1 MKDPRIQKL
10 AETLVHYAC
19 AVQPGERIL
28 VEDRGLAPELDAAI
42 IGEVYK
48 AGGIP
53 QVMIT
58 DLTVERALLMGCTRE
73 QLAWMAKHDAARMAE
88 CAAYIGIRGGHNAF
102 EQSDVPAEKKSLYR
116 QHYAKPVHMDI
127 RVPKTRWVVLRYPT
141 SAMAQQ
147 AGMSTAAFEDFYF
160 TVCTM
165 DYSAMSRAMDALV
178 DRLERTDKVHLT
190 GPSTDL
196 TFSIKGQPAI
206 KCDGKLNIPDGEVF
220 TAPIRDSINGVITFN
235 TPSLYEGVTHENIR
249 LVFREGRIIEESGSH
264 PELLTRILNTDEGAR
279 GVGEFA
285 VGVNPYILEP
295 MKDTL
300 FDEKISGSFHFT
312 PGNCYDEC
320 PNGNK
325 SAVHWDLVQIQ
336 RKEYGGGDMYFDDE
350 LVRRDGQFVAQDLLG
365 LNPDQLKAGDKA

>member
-1 MKDPRIQKL
+1 MKDPRIAKL
-10 AETLVHYAC
+10 AQTLVHYAC
-19 AVQPGERIL
+19 AVKPGERIL

-42 IGEVYK
+42 IEEVYK

-53 QVMIT
+53 QVQVT
-58 DLTVERALLMGCTRE
+58 DLTVERALLMGATQE
-73 QLAWMAKHDAARMAE
+73 QMAWMAKHDAARMAE

-102 EQSDVPAEKKSLYR
+102 EQSDVPAEKKALYR

-141 SAMAQQ
+141 SSMAQQ

-165 DYSAMSRAMDALV
+165 DYSLMSRAMDALV
-178 DRLERTDKVHLT
+178 ARMQRTDKVRLT
-190 GPSTDL
+190 GPNTDL

-220 TAPIRDSINGVITFN
+220 TAPIKDSINGVITFN
-235 TPSLYEGVTHENIR
+235 TPSLHEGITHENVR
-249 LVFREGRIIEESGSH
+249 LVFKNGRIVEESGSQ

-285 VGVNPYILEP
+285 IGVNPYILEP

-300 FDEKISGSFHFT
+300 FDEKIAGSFHFT

-325 SAVHWDLVQIQ
+325 SAIHWDLVAIQ
-336 RKEYGGGDMYFDDE
+336 RKEYGGGNMYFDDE
-350 LVRRDGQFVAQDLLG
+350 LVREDGLFVAADLQG
-365 LNPDQLKAGDKA
+365 LNPEQLKAGDRT

>member
-10 AETLVHYAC
+10 AQTLVHYSC
-19 AVQPGERIL
+19 SVQPGERIL

-42 IGEVYK
+42 IEEVYK

-53 QVMIT
+53 QVLIT
-58 DLTVERALLMGCTRE
+58 DLTVERALLMGCTQE
-73 QLAWMAKHDAARMAE
+73 QLEWMARHDAARMAE

-102 EQSDVPAEKKSLYR
+102 EQSDVPEEKKRLYSK
-116 QHYAKPVHMDI
+116 HYSKPVHMEV

-147 AGMSTAAFEDFYF
+147 AGMSTAAFEDFFF

-165 DYSAMSRAMDALV
+165 DYRAMSRAMDALV
-178 DRLERTDKVHLT
+178 ARMQRTDRVHLV
-190 GPSTDL
+190 GPGTDL

-220 TAPIRDSINGVITFN
+220 TAPVRDSINGVITFN
-235 TPSLYEGVTHENIR
+235 TPSLYQGVTHENIR
-249 LVFREGRIIEESGSH
+249 LVFRDGRIVEESGSR
-264 PELLTRILNTDEGAR
+264 PDLLTSILNTDEGAR

-285 VGVNPYILEP
+285 IGVNPYILHP

-300 FDEKISGSFHFT
+300 FDEKIAGSFHFT
-312 PGNCYDEC
+312 PGNCYDDC
-320 PNGNK
+320 PNGNH
-325 SAVHWDLVQIQ
+325 SAIHWDLVNIQ
-336 RKEYGGGDMYFDDE
+336 RPEYGGGQMWFDEE
-350 LVRRDGQFVAQDLLG
+350 LVRSDGLFVPEELHC
-365 LNPDQLKAGDKA
+365 LNPDYLKEEA